1 MFIKTLVNKLSGST
15 QDFDQQFLNVL
26 ANNMSTLNDIG
37 VDVELQGQELFV
49 VRNDKPFPIPIR
61 GVYFALSA
69 KKDGRDGKGFTSPN
83 GFEFLDVVSLTGTN
97 FDVFSYMPL
106 PVRLFKE
113 KKNSFDY
120 LETVSKRMPK

>member
-1 MFIKTLVNKLSGST
+1 MFLTERILFYVGSMR
-15 QDFDQQFLNVL
+15 L
-26 ANNMSTLNDIG
+26 
-37 VDVELQGQELFV
+37 E
-49 VRNDKPFPIPIR
+49 
-61 GVYFALSA
+61 
-69 KKDGRDGKGFTSPN
+69 SPN

-120 LETVSKRMPK
+120 LETVSKRYSHYIELLTTVE